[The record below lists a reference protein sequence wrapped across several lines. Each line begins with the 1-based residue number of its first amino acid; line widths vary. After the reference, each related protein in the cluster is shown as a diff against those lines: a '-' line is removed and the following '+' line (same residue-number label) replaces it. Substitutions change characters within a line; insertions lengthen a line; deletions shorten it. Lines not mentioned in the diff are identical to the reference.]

1 MKNKKLL
8 FLLTFVLIIILILLF
23 FIIRKFNQTSESTN
37 EENNLSEYTPEE
49 EIKAED
55 LRKTLV
61 SLFFLDEKN
70 QELKNEGKLID
81 SAELLDNPYQ
91 KLVELLL
98 QGPVSQDL
106 KSVFPENTKLLN
118 TTIDKTCVILN
129 FSEELLNF
137 TYDNQK
143 YFIINSILNTL
154 TELNE
159 VDSIKILVNDNLPQD
174 FEEKY
179 VFLNNLNQK

>member
-8 FLLTFVLIIILILLF
+8 FLLIFVLIIILILLF
-23 FIIRKFNQTSESTN
+23 FIIRKFNFNSDSTN
-37 EENNLSEYTPEE
+37 ENNELSEYTPEE
-49 EIKAED
+49 EISNED

-61 SLFFLDEKN
+61 SLFFLDENN

-98 QGPVSQDL
+98 QGPSAQNL
-106 KSVFPENTKLLN
+106 KGVFPENTKLLN
-118 TTIDKTCVILN
+118 TSLDKTCVILN

-143 YFIINSILNTL
+143 Y
-154 TELNE
+154 
-159 VDSIKILVNDNLPQD
+159 
-174 FEEKY
+174 
-179 VFLNNLNQK
+179 